1 MALVDRLPKHL
12 FTSRGWGL
20 LAAGVVSLV
29 SAHIMGR
36 RDLLTLAVFLL
47 ILPLV
52 ALAGV
57 RVLKPKFQV
66 YREFNPSTVETSTA
80 TTVRLAVARS
90 TFSTGHVI
98 MEEQLPPRFGD
109 PPAFRFPAR
118 SATGG
123 TSRYEYH
130 LRSGKRGQ
138 FRIGPVTAEFSD
150 PFGLSLRR
158 HSIDDGDLL
167 TVTPAA
173 VELPVTGLAG
183 ARGNDGVTATRI
195 RANPSD
201 DDIMTREY
209 RHGDP
214 MRRVHWPATARHGQ
228 LMVRQE
234 ESVTTPEAT
243 IILDQRFAA
252 FASSSGS
259 VFGLH
264 DDDSD
269 LVTSPNFEWAVTA
282 AMSISAHLAERNYS
296 LRLLDAYGSP
306 AFIRSRSAPDPGV
319 EEFNG
324 VGGLHAI
331 AEGLAAIELS
341 GPRHHWVDHHRA
353 EHQRPEHQRAGQNTS
368 GHALRSPDPTGSTPN
383 RHSGAS
389 EIPGQENVDS
399 VFEDRLMDKLAAHR
413 LRGPLLALLG
423 HLTLAEAKALAPAA
437 GYGANAFAL
446 VVLDPPGNSGSRNN
460 ESGNNEPRNNDEILE
475 TLRQGGWKAVS
486 VTSKTPLTAA
496 WSSFDE
502 GGIVVAASAAMDV
515 RRGAAVPR

>member
-1 MALVDRLPKHL
+1 MALMDRLPKHL
-12 FTSRGWGL
+12 FTNRGWGL
-20 LAAGVVSLV
+20 LAAGAL
-29 SAHIMGR
+29 ALGCAYIMGR
-36 RDLLTLAVFLL
+36 RDLLTLSVLL
-47 ILPLV
+47 ILLPLV
-52 ALAGV
+52 ALSGV

-66 YREFNPSTVETSTA
+66 YREFNPSTVETSST

-90 TFSTGHVI
+90 SYSTGHVI
-98 MEEQLPPRFGD
+98 MEEQLPPRFGE

-118 SATGG
+118 SASGG

-158 HSIDDGDLL
+158 HAIDDGDIL

-214 MRRVHWPATARHGQ
+214 MRRVHWAATARHGQ

-243 IILDQRFAA
+243 IILDQRFTA
-252 FASSSGS
+252 FAGGTGS
-259 VFGLH
+259 VFGSH
-264 DDDSD
+264 DEDSD
-269 LVTSPNFEWAVTA
+269 LVTSTNFEWVVTA
-282 AMSISAHLAERNYS
+282 AMSITAHLAERNYS
-296 LRLLDAYGSP
+296 LRLLDSFGGP
-306 AFIRSRSAPDPGV
+306 AFLRSRSAPDPDA
-319 EEFNG
+319 EEFAG
-324 VGGLHAI
+324 AGGLQAI
-331 AEGLAAIELS
+331 AEGLAAVELS
-341 GPRHHWVDHHRA
+341 GPKHARVEHHRTEQNAEPRITAELRHSA
-353 EHQRPEHQRAGQNTS
+353 EHAGPAGTESADAPFN
-368 GHALRSPDPTGSTPN
+368 
-383 RHSGAS
+383 
-389 EIPGQENVDS
+389 
-399 VFEDRLMDKLAAHR
+399 DRLMDKLSAHR
-413 LRGPLLALLG
+413 LRGPLLALVGNLS
-423 HLTLAEAKALAPAA
+423 LAEARTLAPAA

-446 VVLDPPGNSGSRNN
+446 VMTDASRNN
-460 ESGNNEPRNNDEILE
+460 EDVLEILR
-475 TLRQGGWKAVS
+475 LAGWRAAA
-486 VTSKTPLTAA
+486 VTSKTQLTAA

-502 GGIVVAASAAMDV
+502 GGIVAAADAAMDV